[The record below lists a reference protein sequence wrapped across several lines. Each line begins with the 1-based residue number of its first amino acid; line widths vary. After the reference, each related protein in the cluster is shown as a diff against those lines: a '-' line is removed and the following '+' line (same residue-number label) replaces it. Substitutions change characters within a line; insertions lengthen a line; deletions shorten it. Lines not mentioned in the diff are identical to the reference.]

1 MRSPTFK
8 KFNHE
13 LVVLPDLQTETIDG
27 KRHYVV
33 SEEKKLPSVT
43 TVLSSTADMQ
53 WLKEWKDRI
62 GEDEAERQSTRAK
75 NRGTAL
81 HNVCEKYVLNELKEP
96 VADPFA
102 WSNFLPV
109 KEQLDR
115 HCDDITLVEGCLW
128 SEQLKIA
135 GRCDLIA
142 GWKRKPAIIDYKT
155 SGKEKDKSHI
165 TEYFLQAS
173 IYSYM
178 FWERTGILIN
188 DIVILICVE
197 NLPYAQVFEEKATN
211 YLKKARARIRAY
223 EALS

>member
-13 LVVLPDLQTETIDG
+13 LVFLPNLEVETIDG

-43 TVLSSTADMQ
+43 TVLSATADMQ

-62 GEDEAERQSTRAK
+62 GEEEAERQSTRAK

-81 HNVCEKYVLNELKEP
+81 HNVCEKYVLNELEEP

-102 WSNFLPV
+102 WSNFLPL

-115 HCDDITLVEGCLW
+115 YCDDIILVEGCLW

-142 GWKRKPAIIDYKT
+142 GWKRKPAIVDYKT